1 MELSGVSWVPREQKG
16 EKLFRGGSS
25 INLDAKG
32 RMALPTRYRTD
43 LIERCDGRVV
53 LTVHDDHCLLLYPQ
67 PEWDEIER
75 KLVRLP
81 NQNKR
86 TRILQRMLL
95 GHATELEMDKNG
107 RILIPPRLREFA
119 NLEKRVVLAGLGNKF
134 EVWNEEAWEKSCGD
148 WVSDDGSDE
157 DMPDSL
163 ESLTL

>member
-1 MELSGVSWVPREQKG
+1 M
-16 EKLFRGGSS
+16 FRGGNTV
-25 INLDAKG
+25 NLDAKG
-32 RMALPTRYRTD
+32 RLALPTRYRGPLED
-43 LIERCDGRVV
+43 RCQGQVV
-53 LTVHDDHCLLLYPQ
+53 LTVHDDRCLLLYPQ
-67 PEWDEIER
+67 PDWDEIER

-86 TRILQRMLL
+86 TRTLQRMLL
-95 GHATELEMDKNG
+95 GHATELEIDKSG

-134 EVWNEEAWEKSCGD
+134 EIWNEEAWEQSCGE
-148 WVSDDGSDE
+148 WVADDSDTG